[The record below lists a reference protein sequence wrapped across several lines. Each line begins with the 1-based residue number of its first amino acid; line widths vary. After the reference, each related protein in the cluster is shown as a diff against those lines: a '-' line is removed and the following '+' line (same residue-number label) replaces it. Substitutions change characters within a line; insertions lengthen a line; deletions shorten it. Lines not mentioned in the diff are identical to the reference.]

1 MKVCIVIGLLAKCCL
16 LSLFVTISLSFIHYY
31 KYMYLLCSLNAHLI
45 STQLKSSRQD
55 NKSMTRTVGTGN
67 YFDIL
72 KLPHP
77 LPESVAATATA
88 PIHVA
93 AIATACCTTCHSFV
107 QIICHILLLFH
118 VFCIFCFL
126 LTSKLF
132 ANIFIFIFAGH
143 CCCCL
148 CAIQLK
154 QR

>member
-1 MKVCIVIGLLAKCCL
+1 V
-16 LSLFVTISLSFIHYY
+16 LFAISFCHNFPLFYTLQI
-31 KYMYLLCSLNAHLI
+31 YLLCSLNAHLI

-55 NKSMTRTVGTGN
+55 NKSMTRTVGTGK

-72 KLPHP
+72 QLPHP
-77 LPESVAATATA
+77 LPESVAATAT
-88 PIHVA
+88 IHVA
-93 AIATACCTTCHSFV
+93 ATARCTTCRSFV

-118 VFCIFCFL
+118 VFCFIFFL